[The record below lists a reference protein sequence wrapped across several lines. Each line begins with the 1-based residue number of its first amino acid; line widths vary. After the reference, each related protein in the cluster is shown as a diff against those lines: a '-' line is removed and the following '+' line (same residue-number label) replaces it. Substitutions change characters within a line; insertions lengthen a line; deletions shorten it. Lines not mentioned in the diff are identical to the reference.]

1 MAVKGGAVEVD
12 RQEEDQP
19 GQVGRHTDQQTQDRP
34 DRPRERVNL
43 SLEVISY
50 LRL

>member
-1 MAVKGGAVEVD
+1 ME

-19 GQVGRHTDQQTQDRP
+19 GQVGRDIDQQTQDRP